1 MDLIE
6 ELKEAVDYF
15 ENSFG
20 DEGGN
25 AADWANAG
33 SGLNK
38 EIKSIINKA
47 IIAESDEVVVRLK
60 RDVVKVAWCCRD
72 CETCSDPKYNN
83 AGDCKC
89 CQAWDAIENQLKAA
103 LEEK

>member
-1 MDLIE
+1 MDLIADFVEKLERYSDE
-6 ELKEAVDYF
+6 EQQPNELEKMLDDFKVALKD
-15 ENSFG
+15 
-20 DEGGN
+20 
-25 AADWANAG
+25 
-33 SGLNK
+33 K
-38 EIKSIINKA
+38 QI
-47 IIAESDEVVVRLK
+47 IIAGKNEVVVRLK
-60 RDVVKVAWCCRD
+60 RDVVKVAWCSRD